1 MVVVKSI
8 EIVTKKIRNENVDR
22 ESRDRLT
29 FLLNAM
35 IGRGGE
41 LDVGCGWCC
50 GSLPNPG
57 SRSLFYI
64 QIVPRV
70 QEGVVLGTWTETSF
84 FRNEEPKRKQEIRG
98 IVPSTKRIFDR
109 QQQTHSRFDKV
120 VVCILVAAVLTS
132 KTDTAVGP
140 GAGPG
145 AGSLTISRQDAS
157 LKIIRASY
165 LNSNFL

>member
-1 MVVVKSI
+1 M
-8 EIVTKKIRNENVDR
+8 
-22 ESRDRLT
+22 
-29 FLLNAM
+29 
-35 IGRGGE
+35 
-41 LDVGCGWCC
+41 
-50 GSLPNPG
+50 
-57 SRSLFYI
+57 
-64 QIVPRV
+64 
-70 QEGVVLGTWTETSF
+70 
-84 FRNEEPKRKQEIRG
+84 
-98 IVPSTKRIFDR
+98 KRIFDR
-109 QQQTHSRFDKV
+109 QQQTQSRFDKV